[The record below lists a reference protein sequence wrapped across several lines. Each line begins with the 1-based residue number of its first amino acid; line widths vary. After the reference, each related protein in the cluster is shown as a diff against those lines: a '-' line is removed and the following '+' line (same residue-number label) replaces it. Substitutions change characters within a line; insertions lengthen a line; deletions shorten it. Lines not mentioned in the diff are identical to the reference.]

1 MGLLD
6 HDCKTHSESCN
17 PGDPCGRPGCVC
29 KSGGHNA
36 LGCDAEI
43 SALKK
48 RVAALEKLATANATQ
63 HTVFSSRLSS
73 LESAIENV
81 GDGGGGG
88 GVGIT
93 MGSAGIASFE
103 ISGTTHYFQ
112 TWQ

>member
-43 SALKK
+43 RALKK
-48 RVAALEKLATANATQ
+48 RVAALEKLATANTTQ
-63 HTVFSSRLSS
+63 HEVFAARLSS
-73 LESAIENV
+73 LESFT
-81 GDGGGGG
+81 GSGGGGG
-88 GVGIT
+88 EGSTIIVDSNGVAT
-93 MGSAGIASFE
+93 LV
-103 ISGTTHYFQ
+103 GTSRSWQ
-112 TWQ
+112 TFVS